1 MLKRE
6 KLNYQKRIKPTFN
19 TVHKVYADI
28 IV

>member
-6 KLNYQKRIKPTFN
+6 KLNYQIRQKPTFN
-19 TVHKVYADI
+19 IVNKVYADI